1 MTYEDFISDVV
12 KVVEAIGATIMVI
25 VAAVMCGTYVIA
37 LFAPKYVGD
46 AGPLALLHL
55 VTIPLSFVLSA
66 LLIRVRPLLAGIVMA
81 LSLALG
87 YLQFWPW

>member
-1 MTYEDFISDVV
+1 MRTRD
-12 KVVEAIGATIMVI
+12 IGATIMII
-25 VAAVMCGTYVIA
+25 VATVMCGTYAIA
-37 LFAPKYVGD
+37 LIAPTYVGD

-55 VTIPLSFVLSA
+55 VTIPLSLVLSV
-66 LLIRVRPLLAGIVMA
+66 LLIRARPLLAGIVMV